1 MYNDDVYDFYF
12 GNNSINNRSSKIE
25 SLENTASIENMSV
38 FPYYRMS
45 VRLRTVWEFC
55 YPQGLL

>member
-12 GNNSINNRSSKIE
+12 RNNSINNKSSKIE
-25 SLENTASIENMSV
+25 SLENTASIENRSV

-45 VRLRTVWEFC
+45 V
-55 YPQGLL
+55 